1 VFAAILG
8 AASGILTASSSEPPA
23 GCVLGDQALAQKQP
37 DLAVIQYNKC
47 LSKNPPTFKIL
58 SNLGIA
64 YAQQQQFADA
74 IQAYGQALALEP
86 DNATV
91 HVNLGLAYIKTNH
104 PKEAAEQFA
113 RSLMADPDNAKT
125 LEMLAYS
132 HFVMGDYAL
141 AAYEAGVVQRA
152 MPDDH
157 SSEFIL
163 GSSYLR
169 LGMSLQAIPLVYDSV
184 SQSKS
189 PDAYKVL
196 GEALLDM
203 KGFAQALENFQKAAS
218 LNPKMPGIYSD
229 MSLAYTGLGKPD
241 KAMDALKRE
250 LARDPNDFTAN
261 YLLGHDDRVNGDEAE
276 ALRYLDKANKS
287 DPGNASVDYEYAVL
301 AMQHEDYAK
310 AESLLRGILQKL
322 PGYTDAHVLL
332 AQVDFRLHK
341 TDEGMR
347 EKAIVTALQQAE
359 QTRSDAQK
367 KAVAGELG
375 GKGGARPTREPR

>member
-1 VFAAILG
+1 MLAVILG
-8 AASGILTASSSEPPA
+8 AASVALAASGDEPSA
-23 GCVLGDQALAQKQP
+23 CILGDQALAQKQP
-37 DLAVIQYNKC
+37 DLAVIQYNEC

-64 YAQQQQFADA
+64 YAQQTQFAEA

-86 DNATV
+86 DDATV
-91 HVNLGLAYIKTNH
+91 HVNLGLAYIKTNR

-113 RSLMADPDNAKT
+113 RSLISDPDNAKT
-125 LEMLAYS
+125 LELLAYA
-132 HFVMGDYAL
+132 HFAMGDYAL
-141 AAYEAGVVQRA
+141 AAYEVGLVQRA

-169 LGMSLQAIPLVYDSV
+169 LGMSLQAIPLIYDSV

-203 KGFAQALENFQKAAS
+203 KAFGPALENFQKAAG
-218 LNPKMPGIYSD
+218 LKPNMPGIYSD
-229 MSLAYTGLGKPD
+229 LSLAYTGLGKPD
-241 KAMDALKRE
+241 KAMDALKQE

-261 YLLGHDDRVNGDEAE
+261 YLLGHDDRVNGDETE
-276 ALRYLDKANKS
+276 ALKYLDKAS
-287 DPGNASVDYEYAVL
+287 QTDPGNTSVDYEYAVL
-301 AMQHEDYAK
+301 AMKHEDYAK
-310 AESLLRGILQKL
+310 AESILRGILQKL

-341 TDEGMR
+341 TDDGMR
-347 EKAIVTALQQAE
+347 EKAIVTALQRAE
-359 QTRSDAQK
+359 QTRSEAEK
-367 KAVAGELG
+367 KVVENSRGS
-375 GKGGARPTREPR
+375 KSRE

>member
-1 VFAAILG
+1 MGIFRRIGLFVAILG
-8 AASGILTASSSEPPA
+8 ATSGVLAASSREPTA
-23 GCVLGDQALAQKQP
+23 CISGDQALAQKQP
-37 DLAVIQYNKC
+37 DLAVIQYNQC

-64 YAQQQQFADA
+64 YAQQTQFAEA

-86 DNATV
+86 NDATV
-91 HVNLGLAYIKTNH
+91 HVNLGLAYIKTNR

-113 RSLMADPDNAKT
+113 RSLISNPDNAKT
-125 LEMLAYS
+125 LELLAYA
-132 HFVMGDYAL
+132 HFSMGDYAL
-141 AAYEAGVVQRA
+141 AAYEVGLVQRA

-169 LGMSLQAIPLVYDSV
+169 LGMSLQAIPLIYDSV

-203 KGFAQALENFQKAAS
+203 KAFGPALENFQKAAG
-218 LNPKMPGIYSD
+218 LKPNMPGIYSD
-229 MSLAYTGLGKPD
+229 LSLAYSGLGKPD
-241 KAMDALKRE
+241 KAMDALKQE

-261 YLLGHDDRVNGDEAE
+261 YLLGHDDRVNGEETE
-276 ALRYLDKANKS
+276 ALKYLDKAS
-287 DPGNASVDYEYAVL
+287 QTDPGNTSVEYEYAVL
-301 AMQHEDYAK
+301 AMKHEDYAK
-310 AESLLRGILQKL
+310 AESILRGILQKL

-341 TDEGMR
+341 TDDGMR

-359 QTRSDAQK
+359 QTRSEAEK
-367 KAVAGELG
+367 KAVENS
-375 GKGGARPTREPR
+375 RESKNRE

>member
-1 VFAAILG
+1 MFAAILG
-8 AASGILTASSSEPPA
+8 AASGVLTASSSEPPA
-23 GCVLGDQALAQKQP
+23 ACVLGDQALAQKQP
-37 DLAVIQYNKC
+37 DFAVIQYNEC

-91 HVNLGLAYIKTNH
+91 HVNLGLAYIKTNR

-113 RSLMADPDNAKT
+113 RSLMAEPDNAKT

-132 HFVMGDYAL
+132 HFVTGDYAL
-141 AAYEAGVVQRA
+141 AAYEAGLVQRA

-169 LGMSLQAIPLVYDSV
+169 LGMSLQAIPLIYDSV

-203 KGFAQALENFQKAAS
+203 KAFTQALDAFQKAVS

-229 MSLAYTGLGKPD
+229 LSLAYTGLGKPD
-241 KAMDALKRE
+241 KATDAVKQE

-276 ALRYLDKANKS
+276 ALKYLDKANKA
-287 DPGNASVDYEYAVL
+287 DPGNISVEYEYAVL
-301 AMQHEDYAK
+301 AMKHEDYAK
-310 AESLLRGILQKL
+310 AESILRGIVLKL

-359 QTRSDAQK
+359 QTRSEAQK
-367 KAVAGELG
+367 QAVEVESRQSRV
-375 GKGGARPTREPR
+375 KSKE